1 MAEIN
6 RLDNIWNNT
15 TNTDNDI
22 LIRALNTFLETDE
35 DNPEIIFNSIG
46 YFTKL
51 FDKLL
56 TTTNINRQDIRYVV
70 NKIQYIEIN
79 PSFDN
84 FIDLLYEV
92 YKKNMQKDYK
102 YLFLICYCR
111 ARFEIYYADD
121 ILYSTPSY
129 AIRQAS
135 GESRW
140 KIFLEAFN
148 NEEYTYNN

>member
-6 RLDNIWNNT
+6 RLNNIWNDT
-15 TNTDNDI
+15 SNTDNVI
-22 LIRALNTFLETDE
+22 LIRVLNTFLETGE

-51 FDKLL
+51 FDELL

-70 NKIQYIEIN
+70 NKIQYIEMN

-84 FIDLLYEV
+84 FIDLLDEV
-92 YKKNMQKDYK
+92 YKKNMQDYK
-102 YLFLICYCR
+102 YLFLLCYCR

-121 ILYSTPSY
+121 ILYDTPSY
-129 AIRQAS
+129 ATRQAF
-135 GESRW
+135 GESQW
-140 KIFLEAFN
+140 NIFLEAFN
-148 NEEYTYNN
+148 NDEYTYNN